1 MSRITISALLGN
13 LLCYAAGC
21 YLVISGNT
29 DQEVVAGMLTGVV
42 SMLGYAYFGFTACKE
57 SA

>member
-1 MSRITISALLGN
+1 MSNINISALLGN

-21 YLVISGNT
+21 YVMVSGGN
-29 DQEVVAGMLTGVV
+29 DQEVIAGMLTAVV
-42 SMLGYAYFGFTACKE
+42 SMLGYSYFGYTACKE